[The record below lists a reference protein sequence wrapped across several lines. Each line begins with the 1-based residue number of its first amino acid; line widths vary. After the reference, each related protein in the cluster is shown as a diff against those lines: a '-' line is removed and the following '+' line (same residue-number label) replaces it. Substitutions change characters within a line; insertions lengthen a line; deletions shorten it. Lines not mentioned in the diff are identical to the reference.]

1 VQLNGSN
8 RLNGPI
14 AADGTF
20 DIPHVRRGSYQITVN
35 AAPGAAPAAIS
46 VGNADVGGIEL
57 TVPRLVP
64 VAGSVSAENGATSPR
79 LTIGIDSLNYR
90 TNVTPLVD
98 GTFRTELPEG
108 RYHFGLSLPAGYY
121 LKSMESGK
129 TDLQTDFLQISS
141 NDSVVAVKIALGASP
156 GVRVTGHVTVS
167 GPGPSSSSMKALTLQ
182 GCATNETA
190 EASIASDGSFELTKV
205 VPGIYTARVTLASRL
220 TSPAVSLTV
229 PNRDVRNLAVEIP
242 PEVEVRGRVE
252 VDGYGTPPR
261 FSLALIGGET
271 QLEAGKTGS
280 LPAFPTGSL
289 FEAAISGKGVE
300 LVQMNVNALP
310 DGSFMM
316 KLPEGTYRVVAANGP
331 NGIPPAYVLRSMTY
345 GSADLFSEPMKV
357 SSERSPELAIGFG
370 TATPDSW
377 ASVSG
382 KVRGFDPANGLY
394 RVALESRITSAV
406 ETPVAPDGSFEFPRV
421 LKRNTFTARLVPADD
436 AASSPAV
443 AVADKDVTGVEIL
456 VPAQKEVRVVASMED
471 NGPVPVFVM
480 SLAGSGSIVTVLGKP
495 ARDGSFTAK
504 LPMDERKVQING
516 FPLGYKVGAVT
527 YRDAD
532 VLKQP
537 LKISKDDADELHVAF
552 AADPSLPF
560 RSLRGQITGPDPQ
573 ASGMRLSLQGVTSFS
588 TYETDIG
595 SDGSFSISNIPQ
607 GAYMPV
613 LLGGAA
619 PSLLSPSTVVVSGSD
634 VFSVQLAATSQTVS
648 LERSFTDDEP
658 AGVTLSSF
666 AGSRQA
672 ANESSAVAQLRTIN
686 TAELLYMSSHGGSYG
701 TIPEMVKEGLLD
713 ARFNS
718 PISGFS
724 WSVIAAGSN
733 YVATAVPESQ
743 STGRFGYF
751 ALPDAIIRYSMPQFL
766 SPQGQFASR
775 YHSEPLRHRAL
786 DRNRFIRERLEPI

>member
-1 VQLNGSN
+1 
-8 RLNGPI
+8 
-14 AADGTF
+14 
-20 DIPHVRRGSYQITVN
+20 
-35 AAPGAAPAAIS
+35 
-46 VGNADVGGIEL
+46 VGGIEL

-64 VAGSVSAENGATSPR
+64 VAGSVSAENGAAPLR

-90 TNVTPLVD
+90 TNLTPAGD

-141 NDSVVAVKIALGASP
+141 NDSTVPVKIALGASP

-167 GPGPSSSSMKALTLQ
+167 GPGSSSSSMKTLILQ
-182 GCATNETA
+182 GRSTNATAGAN
-190 EASIASDGSFELTKV
+190 IASDGSFELTKV
-205 VPGIYTARVTLASRL
+205 VPGISTAHVTLASRL
-220 TSPAVSLTV
+220 TSPAVSVTV
-229 PNRDVRNLAVEIP
+229 PNRDVRDLVVEIP

-261 FSLALIGGET
+261 FSLALISGET
-271 QLEAGKTGS
+271 QLEAGKPGG

-310 DGSFMM
+310 DGSFKM
-316 KLPEGTYRVVAANGP
+316 KLPEGAYRVAAATGQ
-331 NGIPPAYVLRSMTY
+331 NGIPPAYLLHSMTY

-370 TATPDSW
+370 TAAPDSW
-377 ASVSG
+377 VSVSG
-382 KVRGFDPANGLY
+382 KVHGFDPANGPY
-394 RVALESRITSAV
+394 QVALESRITSAV
-406 ETPVAPDGSFEFPRV
+406 ETPVAPDGSFEFARV

-443 AVADKDVTGVEIL
+443 AVANKDVTGVEIL
-456 VPAQKEVRVVASMED
+456 VPAQKEVRIVASMED
-471 NGPVPVFVM
+471 NGPAPVFVM

-504 LPMDERKVQING
+504 LPIDERRVQING
-516 FPLGYKVGAVT
+516 FPLGYKVKAVT

-532 VLKQP
+532 LLKQP
-537 LKISKDDADELHVAF
+537 LKISKDDAGELHVEF
-552 AADPSLPF
+552 AADLSLPF
-560 RSLRGQITGPDPQ
+560 GSLRGQITGLHPQ
-573 ASGMRLSLQGVTSFS
+573 ASGTRLSLQGVTSFS
-588 TYETDIG
+588 SYETDIG

-613 LLGGAA
+613 LLGAAA

-634 VFSVQLAATSQTVS
+634 VFSVQLAATGQMVS
-648 LERSFTDDEP
+648 LERSFADDEP
-658 AGVTLSSF
+658 AGVTLSSL

-686 TAELLYMSSHGGSYG
+686 TAELGYMSSHGGSYG
-701 TIPEMVKEGLLD
+701 TIPEMIKEGLLD
-713 ARFNS
+713 ARFNA

-733 YVATAVPESQ
+733 YVAAAVPESQ
-743 STGRFGYF
+743 STGRYGYF

-766 SPQGQFASR
+766 SPQGQGGKPVS
-775 YHSEPLRHRAL
+775 
-786 DRNRFIRERLEPI
+786 